1 MVEVFKKIWVSIQG
15 KLTKYIFALWS
26 YNSFYILTSGDN
38 IQKHYCTIPENEP
51 CLKLVVKVVPLSIQW
66 LWPDFRIINKML
78 DLERLIVHMYVLYY
92 GTNSVMH
99 VFCVERFVLNNKS
112 MLVNS
117 EVISKDT
124 FRGGPFDTW
133 GGEIW
138 FFL

>member
-1 MVEVFKKIWVSIQG
+1 
-15 KLTKYIFALWS
+15 
-26 YNSFYILTSGDN
+26 
-38 IQKHYCTIPENEP
+38 
-51 CLKLVVKVVPLSIQW
+51 
-66 LWPDFRIINKML
+66 
-78 DLERLIVHMYVLYY
+78 MYVLYY

-133 GGEIW
+133 GGGKYGFSCDQT
-138 FFL
+138 FFFD